1 MTASGSPLPT
11 VDSPGPV
18 RRILFSQTDG
28 RLRLFWRLGLH
39 GALSIT
45 LITALTL
52 PVILGGLFAGAQP
65 PDFVPSTFS
74 PLWTLALLLPGAL
87 AMTISTWIARRFLD
101 RRSFAAL
108 GLVWNPDAL
117 PDLVVGF
124 GIAMLMMGTVFA
136 VELAAGWIRFEG
148 FAWSALAAGTVVTLT
163 AAALLQFIIA
173 GYQEEIFSRGYHLQN
188 FSEAYGPAA
197 GVLASAAIF
206 GLLHAANPGAG
217 WGSTLGIFA
226 AGAFFGFAYLR
237 TQRLW
242 LPIGLHAGWNFFE
255 GTVFGFPV
263 SGLGFFRLVEHVG
276 GGPKL
281 VTGGSFGPE
290 AGFIVLPALAL
301 GASLVWV
308 HTRSRKAPATHPA
321 GPSSA

>member
-1 MTASGSPLPT
+1 EPGSSSPAMQ
-11 VDSPGPV
+11 SPGPV
-18 RRILFSQTDG
+18 RRVLFSQSDG

-39 GALSIT
+39 GALSIS
-45 LITALTL
+45 LITLLTL
-52 PVILGGLFAGAQP
+52 PVILGGLVSGAQP
-65 PDFVPSTFS
+65 PDFLPSTSS
-74 PLWTLALLLPGAL
+74 PLWSLALLLPGAL

-101 RRSFAAL
+101 RRPFATL
-108 GLVWNPDAL
+108 GLVWNHDAL

-124 GIAMLMMGTVFA
+124 AIALLMMGAVFA
-136 VELAAGWIRFEG
+136 MELAAGWVRIEG
-148 FAWSALAAGTVVTLT
+148 FAWSALAAGTVATLT

-188 FSEAYGPAA
+188 FGESYGPAA

-263 SGLGFFRLVEHVG
+263 SGLGFFRLVEQAVG
-276 GGPKL
+276 GPEL

-290 AGFIVLPALAL
+290 AGLIVLPALAL
-301 GASLVWV
+301 GTYLVWV
-308 HTRSRKAPATHPA
+308 YTHNRKALATDAPTLPPA
-321 GPSSA
+321 

>member
-1 MTASGSPLPT
+1 MTAPGSPLPA
-11 VDSPGPV
+11 VESPGPV

-28 RLRLFWRLGLH
+28 RLRLFWRLALH
-39 GALSIT
+39 GVLSLA
-45 LITALTL
+45 LITVLTL
-52 PVILGGLFAGAQP
+52 PVMLGGFVAGAQP
-65 PDFVPSTFS
+65 DDFVPSTSS
-74 PLWTLALLLPGAL
+74 PWWTLALLLPGAL

-101 RRSFAAL
+101 RRPLGTL

-117 PDLVVGF
+117 PDIVVGF
-124 GIAMLMMGTVFA
+124 AIAMLMMGAVFA
-136 VELAAGWIRFEG
+136 VELAAGWIRFVG
-148 FAWSALAAGTVVTLT
+148 YAWSALAAGTVVTLT

-188 FSEAYGPAA
+188 FSEAYGPVA

-217 WGSTLGIFA
+217 WDSTLGIFA

-263 SGLGFFRLVEHVG
+263 SGLGFFRLVEHAG
-276 GGPKL
+276 GGPEL

-290 AGFIVLPALAL
+290 AGFIILPALAL
-301 GASLVWV
+301 GASLVWAY
-308 HTRSRKAPATHPA
+308 TRRRKTSGTHPA
-321 GPSSA
+321 SPSSA